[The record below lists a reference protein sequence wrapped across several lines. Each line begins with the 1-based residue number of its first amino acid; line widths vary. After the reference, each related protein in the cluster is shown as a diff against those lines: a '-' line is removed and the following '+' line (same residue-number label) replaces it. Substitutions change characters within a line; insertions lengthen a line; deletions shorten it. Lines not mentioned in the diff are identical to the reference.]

1 MNSHD
6 YDDIINLPHH
16 TSAVRPRM
24 PMADRAAQFSAF
36 QALTGYGAAVKET
49 ERLTDKRIELDEYEK
64 AMLDH
69 TLQMILESKTKPEVT
84 ITYFQPDARKAGGR
98 YVSVTGTIRK
108 TDSYNRII
116 FLADKTKIPMDEVYE
131 IEIQ

>member
-24 PMADRAAQFSAF
+24 PIADRAAQFSAF

-64 AMLDH
+64 AILDH
-69 TLQMILESKTKPEVT
+69 TLQMMLESPKQPEVT
-84 ITYFQPDARKAGGR
+84 ITYFQPDEWKAGGR
-98 YVSVTGTIRK
+98 YVSTTGIIRK
-108 TDSYNRII
+108 IDSYHRTII
-116 FLADKTKIPMDEVYE
+116 LMDQTKIPMDEVYE